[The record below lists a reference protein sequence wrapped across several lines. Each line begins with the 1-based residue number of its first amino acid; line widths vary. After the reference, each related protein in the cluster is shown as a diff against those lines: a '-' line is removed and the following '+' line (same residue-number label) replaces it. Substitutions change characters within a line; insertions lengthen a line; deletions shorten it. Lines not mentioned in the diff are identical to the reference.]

1 MSVEE
6 LTAQLDA
13 LRIER
18 DIQVSERDASIV
30 GLVDAVHTYE
40 ATTEALKARVAGL
53 TVEVE
58 ELKRQLQEKES
69 FVAVYR
75 DAVIEQFRKLLK

>member
-6 LTAQLDA
+6 LTAQLEA

-18 DIQVSERDASIV
+18 DTQVAERDASIV

-40 ATTEALKARVAGL
+40 RTTEALRAQVDEL
-53 TVEVE
+53 T
-58 ELKRQLQEKES
+58 KQLAEKDKMLCE
-69 FVAVYR
+69 YK
-75 DAVIEQFRKLLK
+75 DALIEQLRKLLK